1 MEPHLSGKDKTMFY
15 KYLDN
20 ATNYFEFGS
29 GGSTYQA
36 SIRPNIQ
43 RIVTVESDQVWLD
56 KLKKTIPESVQREK
70 ITFIHNEM
78 DARPNDWG
86 NPGPKATLQQKKAYS
101 NHILSLPDFSRPN
114 LSLVIPNLTLPKRS
128 ESWLVF
134 IDGRFR
140 VACCLKAHALEN
152 ATIIFDDFLDRP
164 QYHVVLNYFD
174 VIESTTDNR
183 MVVLKRK
190 NVPVPPEL
198 ITKYELI
205 HG

>member
-1 MEPHLSGKDKTMFY
+1 MEPHLSGKDKIMFY

-36 SIRPNIQ
+36 SMRPNIQ
-43 RIVTVESDQVWLD
+43 RIVTVESDKVWLD

-86 NPGPKATLQQKKAYS
+86 NPGPKATPEQKKAYS
-101 NHILSLPDFSRPN
+101 QHILIQPN
-114 LSLVIPNLTLPKRS
+114 RDM
-128 ESWLVF
+128 SWLVF

-140 VACCLKAHALEN
+140 VACCLKAHVLEN
-152 ATIIFDDFLDRP
+152 AIIIFDDFLDRP

-174 VIESTTDNR
+174 VVESTADKR

-198 ITKYELI
+198 IEKYELI